1 MSLGV
6 PGHWLASFILLG
18 ERGIVGVNCLTQEHK
33 AMTQSGLDPIHLESK
48 SSAVHRNHPLSSFI
62 CLIYTIQRIYL
73 QQLWLEGK
81 ETQEATEPPHIL
93 TYC

>member
-1 MSLGV
+1 MGFSLSVPPRMSLGV

-62 CLIYTIQRIYL
+62 CLIYTIQKFICSGYS
-73 QQLWLEGK
+73 
-81 ETQEATEPPHIL
+81 
-93 TYC
+93 